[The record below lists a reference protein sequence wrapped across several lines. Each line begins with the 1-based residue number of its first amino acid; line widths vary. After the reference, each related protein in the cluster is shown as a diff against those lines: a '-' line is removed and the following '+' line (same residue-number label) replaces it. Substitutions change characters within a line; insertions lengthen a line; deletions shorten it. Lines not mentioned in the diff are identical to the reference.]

1 MTLRV
6 TLCLILAAIGTAGSF
21 AADPAEPV
29 LKTPEPNLQAPII
42 GPLPQAKPS
51 VPSVSVRTHNSID
64 NFLAARWRT
73 QYARPAPLSDDA
85 TFARRAWLDIAGIIP
100 TLDDLGHFLK
110 RDRADRAKLI
120 DELLDSSRYPDHW
133 TAFWGDL
140 LRENSRIQGAPDFT
154 FRDYIRKALRENR
167 PYDRWVREMIA
178 ASGSTDEEPATTFL
192 LRNNVDPNEL
202 TVSVTQVFLGTQL
215 KCVQC
220 HDSNTAEPW
229 TQDHF
234 LGVAGFFAGTR
245 RRLDHTEPF
254 TTRDGKKRQRKV
266 FAVRDLRKANGRF
279 FTGAESALGPGRPGL
294 ADLVTRADNPY
305 FARVA
310 VNRLW
315 AKLMGAGLVE
325 PPDAFGPHNPPSHP
339 QLLDYLALEFVESG
353 YDLKH
358 IIRLICNS
366 RAYQLDSAGGYAPP
380 SSDRRLFNKQTLR
393 RLTAEQLW
401 DSVLVCCGLDRFDPN
416 RITFAIDQ
424 FYPPRPNSFLAVFE
438 AHDRKTIHQRNT
450 DATITQALTLMNGP
464 FLNRAVQIRRSH
476 PLHEWRRSGDPPRT
490 IVRKL
495 FRHTL
500 SRDPT
505 RRELKITLRHLPEN
519 DRHRDLVWSDVH
531 WALINTREFM
541 FIR

>member
-6 TLCLILAAIGTAGSF
+6 HACFLLAAIGAAVSHGAG
-21 AADPAEPV
+21 PAEHDIDPPQP
-29 LKTPEPNLQAPII
+29 KPHAPII
-42 GPLPQAKPS
+42 SSLPQAKPP
-51 VPSVSVRTHNSID
+51 VPRVSVRTHNPID
-64 NFLAARWRT
+64 NFLAARWRAER
-73 QYARPAPLSDDA
+73 ARPAPLSDDP

-100 TLDDLGHFLK
+100 TLDDLRRFLK
-110 RDRADRAKLI
+110 RDRAHRAKLI
-120 DELLDSSRYPDHW
+120 DDLLDSSRYPDHW

-140 LRENSRIQGAPDFT
+140 LRETSRIQGAPDFA
-154 FRDYIRKALRENR
+154 FRDYIRQALRENR
-167 PYDRWVREMIA
+167 PYDRWVRQMIA
-178 ASGSTDEEPATTFL
+178 ASGSPAEEPATAFI
-192 LRNNVDPNEL
+192 LRNNVDPTEL

-245 RRLDHTEPF
+245 RRLDHTESF
-254 TTRDGKKRQRKV
+254 TTRNGKKRQRKV
-266 FAVRDLRKANGRF
+266 FAVRDLRKAKGRF
-279 FTGAESALGPGRPGL
+279 FTGAESDLGSGRPGL

-325 PPDAFGPHNPPSHP
+325 PLDAFGPDNPPSHP
-339 QLLDYLALEFVESG
+339 RLLDYLALEFVESG

-366 RAYQLDSAGGYAPP
+366 RAYQLDSARGYPP
-380 SSDRRLFNKQTLR
+380 ARDNRRLFAQHVLR

-401 DSVLVCCGLDRFDPN
+401 DSVLVCCGLHRLDPN
-416 RITFAIDQ
+416 RFAFAIDQ

-438 AHDRKTIHQRNT
+438 AHDRKTIHERNT
-450 DATITQALTLMNGP
+450 DATIPQALTLMNGP
-464 FLNRAVQIRRSH
+464 FLNRAVRIHRFH
-476 PLHEWRRSGDPPRT
+476 PLHKWRSSGDPPRT
-490 IVRKL
+490 IARKL
-495 FRHTL
+495 FRNTL
-500 SRDPT
+500 SREPT
-505 RRELKITLRHLPEN
+505 AQELKTTLRYLPQTN
-519 DRHRDLVWSDVH
+519 RDPSWSDVH

-541 FIR
+541 FIP